1 MKDIKEFI
9 NPINENKTKLS
20 DDEIVS
26 LGEYLINFGSD
37 LKKHKDVYYSI
48 ESEDCKD
55 GIIYT
60 LYDNYKENKKSFEIT
75 WKDFR

>member
-9 NPINENKTKLS
+9 NQINESKKNLS
-20 DDEIVS
+20 EDEIVDF
-26 LGEYLINFGSD
+26 GEYLMKFGSD
-37 LKKHKDVYYSI
+37 LKKYKDVYYSI
-48 ESEDCKD
+48 ETEDCKD

-60 LYDNYKENKKSFEIT
+60 LYDNKKENKKSFEIT